1 LNIIQDNLKKR
12 SFMIDTSKFHINTIK
27 STDNYG
33 KFELSPLVGGFGHTI
48 GNGIRRIL
56 FITIPGAAITKIRVD
71 GATHLFTT
79 LPGVKEDLV
88 EISLN
93 LKKIKF
99 AYTKDEPIVLELNKK
114 GNGVVTAGDI
124 VDNALCKVSNP
135 DQYIATLSDSKS
147 SLKLEMTVERG
158 VGYTMAREQKTD
170 VIGEIIL
177 DAAFTPI
184 IKVNYT
190 VEPTRLGKKSNFD
203 KLTMEIW
210 TDGSVDP
217 LYALK
222 YAAKDLINS
231 LNQIV
236 DPKEFSEEVITLAAN
251 PSAQGAEISV
261 EEIELPLR
269 VTNAL
274 KKAGYGT
281 IDTLLKSGRLEVSK
295 AKNVG
300 EKSLKIIDSWL
311 KEKGFSWK

>member
-1 LNIIQDNLKKR
+1 MIEINKFNIK
-12 SFMIDTSKFHINTIK
+12 TIK
-27 STDNYG
+27 STEKYG
-33 KFELSPLVGGFGHTI
+33 KFELSPLVGGFGHTL
-48 GNGIRRIL
+48 GNSLRRVL
-56 FITIPGAAITKIRVD
+56 LITIPGAAITRIRVD

-99 AYTKDEPIVLELNKK
+99 NYAKEEPIVLKLDKK
-114 GNGVVTAGDI
+114 GPGVVTAGDI
-124 VDNALCKVSNP
+124 TDNDLCRVANP
-135 DQYIATLSDSKS
+135 DQVIATLSDAKS
-147 SLKLEMTVERG
+147 SLKIEMTVERG
-158 VGYTMAREQKTD
+158 VGYTMAKEQKTD
-170 VIGEIIL
+170 IIGEIIL

-184 IKVNYT
+184 LKSNYT
-190 VEPTRLGKKSNFD
+190 VEPTRLGKKSNYD

-210 TDGSVDP
+210 TDGSVDA

-222 YAAKDLINS
+222 MAAKDLINAFG
-231 LNQIV
+231 QIA
-236 DPKEFSEEVITLAAN
+236 DPKDFEEEIITINTSLS
-251 PSAQGAEISV
+251 PQGSDISV

-274 KKAGYGT
+274 KKAGYST
-281 IDTLLKSGRLEVSK
+281 IDTLVKSGRSEVSK

-311 KEKGFSWK
+311 KERGFTWK

>member
-1 LNIIQDNLKKR
+1 
-12 SFMIDTSKFHINTIK
+12 MIDTSKFHINTIK
-27 STDNYG
+27 STPSYG

-99 AYTKDEPIVLELNKK
+99 AYTKDEPIILELNKK
-114 GNGVVTAGDI
+114 GNGIITAADI
-124 VDNALCKVSNP
+124 ADNELCKVANP

-147 SLKLEMTVERG
+147 SLKIEMTVERG
-158 VGYTMAREQKTD
+158 IGYTMAREQKTD
-170 VIGEIIL
+170 IIGEIIL
-177 DAAFTPI
+177 DAAFTPV

-251 PSAQGAEISV
+251 PSIQGADISV